1 MWRLGR
7 IKLLEET
14 LKELGSV
21 AVAFSGGVDS
31 TFLLYVAINTL
42 GKENVMAIT
51 VNATA
56 TPERDLVDAV
66 DFLYENEIEYEVIKF
81 DQLAIEGFKEN
92 EKDRCY
98 ICKKAMYTKIKEVA
112 AEHGYK
118 YVIDGTNFDDWW
130 DFIYERRPGVKALLE
145 LEIRLPLVNV
155 ELRKPDIRYLSEYYG
170 LKSAYKDSSPC
181 LATRIKCGYIITEEK
196 LKMIDDAEEFL
207 LDKGFKQ
214 VRVRMLGN
222 DANVEVRRDKVD
234 SLMKMKDELE
244 TRLKEIGFENV
255 EINPYGYYEGRM
267 NG

>member
-1 MWRLGR
+1 MWKLRR
-7 IKLLEET
+7 VELLEET

-31 TFLLYVAINTL
+31 TFLLYVAINAL

-56 TPERDLVDAV
+56 TPERDLIDAV
-66 DFLYENEIEYEVIKF
+66 DFIHDNEIKYEVIKF
-81 DQLAIEGFKEN
+81 NQLAIEGFKEN

-112 AEHGYK
+112 AEHGFE

-130 DFIYERRPGVKALLE
+130 DFIYEHRPGVKALLE

-170 LKSAYKDSSPC
+170 LESAYKDSSPC
-181 LATRIKCGYIITEEK
+181 LATRIKCGDTITEEK
-196 LKMIDDAEEFL
+196 LKMIDEAEEFL
-207 LDKGFKQ
+207 LEKGFKQ
-214 VRVRMLGN
+214 VRVRMIGK
-222 DANVEVRRDKVD
+222 DANVEVRYESVKD
-234 SLMKMKDELE
+234 LEKMEDELE
-244 TRLKEIGFENV
+244 EHLKGIGFERV
-255 EINPYGYYEGRM
+255 EINPNGYYEGRM
-267 NG
+267 NK